1 MDPKTRSI
9 LEAIP
14 DSATRSK
21 LEPFRDLIKG
31 LRRKRKTYREIAHI
45 LSLNFGL
52 HINQATIY
60 KFVRVRAN
68 PNRRI
73 PLQLPD
79 SETNTT
85 PPPNPSAHTTPGPR
99 KPFHYDPEEGLTLS
113 DEALHLKP
121 KKN

>member
-9 LEAIP
+9 LETIS
-14 DSATRSK
+14 DSPTRSK

-31 LRRKRKTYREIAHI
+31 LRQKRKTYREIAHI
-45 LSLNFGL
+45 LNLNCGL
-52 HINQATIY
+52 HVNQATIY
-60 KFVRVRAN
+60 KFVRVRSN

-79 SETNTT
+79 IGTNTT
-85 PPPNPSAHTTPGPR
+85 PPPNPSATPGPR
-99 KPFHYDPEEGLTLS
+99 KRFHYDPEEGLTLS

-121 KKN
+121 KKD